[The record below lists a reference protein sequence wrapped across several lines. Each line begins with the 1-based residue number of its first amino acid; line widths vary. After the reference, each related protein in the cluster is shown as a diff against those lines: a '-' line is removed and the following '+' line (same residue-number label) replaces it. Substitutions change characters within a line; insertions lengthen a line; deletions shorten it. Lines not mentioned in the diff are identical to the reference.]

1 MSKTFNSFNALKKAI
16 QKEVQAAMNEV
27 VNTSFV
33 NAHSN
38 VDQFYNSPE
47 QDS

>member
-27 VNTSFV
+27 VNNFICQCTF
-33 NAHSN
+33 
-38 VDQFYNSPE
+38 
-47 QDS
+47 